1 MQVIEN
7 RSDVTGRVT
16 DVSPHPTLP
25 DHSLLTVQLDD
36 VAPVDGFA
44 NLFDASRGK
53 TIEVAVLG
61 ARAKELG
68 LRPGDSVAARI
79 RRAGPTSVFAEDN
92 SVARR

>member
-16 DVSPHPTLP
+16 GVSPHPTLP

-36 VAPVDGFA
+36 VAPVEGFA
-44 NLFDASRGK
+44 NLFDAARGK
-53 TIEVAVLG
+53 TIDVAVSRE
-61 ARAKELG
+61 RAKQLG
-68 LRPGDSVAARI
+68 LRPGDSVVARI
-79 RRAGPTSVFAEDN
+79 RRAGPTSVFADDS